1 MSRVSREVTV
11 HVWIMT
17 PEPHPNAWK
26 LLQTE
31 NIFAHVVKLSHEP
44 AWAQRRRGRSDYR
57 KGEGGM
63 TRETER

>member
-1 MSRVSREVTV
+1 MSCVSREVTV

-31 NIFAHVVKLSHEP
+31 NIFAHVVKLSHEGP
-44 AWAQRRRGRSDYR
+44 EET
-57 KGEGGM
+57 GEI
-63 TRETER
+63 